1 MAQEIGEILP
11 ALDFSFNRLT
21 VDDQSYFLQVHS
33 QFRRGQDLPL
43 FEKEGLGEIFRVTHS
58 SITAEISLVPLFK
71 EESFHDTRCLPAP

>member
-1 MAQEIGEILP
+1 VAQEIGEILP

-43 FEKEGLGEIFRVTHS
+43 FEKEGLG
-58 SITAEISLVPLFK
+58 
-71 EESFHDTRCLPAP
+71 